1 MDVRKS
7 ALSINGDESVAW
19 YQSSDEVK
27 RGFCRNCGSTLLW
40 MPELVGYKWIGVS
53 ASLFD
58 EPMPDKI
65 YKQRLLPT
73 RGTITPLVM
82 GCLSI
87 ANTDSTAL
95 LRAAR

>member
-1 MDVRKS
+1 MNVRKS

-27 RGFCRNCGSTLLW
+27 RGFCRNCGSILLW
-40 MPELVGYKWIGVS
+40 VPELVGYEWIGVS

-65 YKQRLLPT
+65 YKHAFVADKGNYYTIDDGLPQH
-73 RGTITPLVM
+73 GEY
-82 GCLSI
+82 
-87 ANTDSTAL
+87 
-95 LRAAR
+95 